1 MNEETVT
8 AAFEFDDAAI
18 VSAIEQVQSQISV
31 AESAR
36 ISESVAAESVRVS
49 ERTEIMEQYT
59 AHSNDLISLMLFG
72 CIAVGCIFGL
82 LLAVLTAK
90 R

>member
-31 AESAR
+31 
-36 ISESVAAESVRVS
+36 AESVRVS

-82 LLAVLTAK
+82 LLAVMTAK